1 MSLIF
6 LLSNGIL
13 DRSKESMPNIIMRLT
28 QKIGKKKRPTPA
40 RFYDDLRLNKEKRIY
55 IVRFFL

>member
-13 DRSKESMPNIIMRLT
+13 DIIKESMPNIIMRLT

-40 RFYDDLRLNKEKRIY
+40 RFYDDLRLNKEKKN
-55 IVRFFL
+55 LHC